1 MQIAVRNHRRRL
13 FDRACGRV
21 LDLGGAATHGAL
33 WDARVGDR
41 RVGQE
46 VDRDVVVLDGGADPR
61 LLHLARDGARFDTVV
76 SVFQFAAA
84 PDLAAAIARVG
95 QVLEPAGRIL
105 FLEPGR
111 LAGLA
116 GRSQRL
122 LAPFIAVTTGWHVDR
137 DVPMALRQV
146 GLSVTDLERHRTG
159 TTQWWLRFL
168 VVGTAHHALAPRR
181 GPGT

>member
-13 FDRACGRV
+13 LDRARGRV
-21 LDLGGAATHGAL
+21 LDLGGAASHRAL
-33 WDARVGDR
+33 WDARAADH
-41 RVGQE
+41 
-46 VDRDVVVLDGGADPR
+46 DDVLVLDGGADPQ
-61 LLHLARDGARFDTVV
+61 LLRLARDGARFDTVV

-84 PDLAAAIARVG
+84 PDLAATIARVQ
-95 QVLEPAGRIL
+95 QVLDAEGRIL

-111 LAGLA
+111 RTGLA

-122 LAPFIAVTTGWHVDR
+122 LAPFLAVSTGWHVDR
-137 DVPMALRQV
+137 DVPMALRHA

-168 VVGTAHHALAPRR
+168 VVGAAHHALPPRR
-181 GPGT
+181 